1 METYYE
7 QLLERSNVIRN
18 RITNDIVMLEE
29 AHLTWKK
36 TPKQWSIIEVVDH
49 LNKVYDIYEP
59 NFRKAIDTA
68 PSLNGQQQKEQHTLL
83 GRLSIYSMRPKKDK
97 RKFKMK
103 TFSFF
108 EPTVENSPNKVI
120 AAYESKKN
128 TFNGFMKE
136 ARLKNLNN
144 QKMPTALGEKMKFY
158 VAECFDFILAH
169 EERHLVQMEKL
180 VAQIKSP
187 NVLT

>member
-7 QLLERSNVIRN
+7 QLLERSNIIRN
-18 RITNDIVMLEE
+18 RIITDIAALDESQ
-29 AHLTWKK
+29 LTWKK

-59 NFRKAIDTA
+59 NFRKAIDAA

-83 GRLSIYSMRPKKDK
+83 GRLSIYSMRPKKQK

-108 EPTVENSPNKVI
+108 EPTVGNSPNKVI
-120 AAYESKKN
+120 EAYGSKKD

-144 QKMPTALGEKMKFY
+144 KKMPTALGEKMKFY

-169 EERHLVQMEKL
+169 EERHLVQIEKL
-180 VAQIKSP
+180 VVQVTSP